1 METDKK
7 KIIIIGIGVMAILAG
22 LSLATFVL
30 FKPKQEEPISPAIK
44 LEKPGEILTPWLV
57 WKDPAGF
64 SLSYP
69 EGLQVNPHQEDETS
83 YAHLEFSAADHPG
96 GIVVWMKDT
105 NYKTIADWAKKESG
119 AASEPI
125 LATTLGGREAKKV
138 AYKDGRVTT
147 AALDEE
153 VIVLVEMLT
162 GEKYFWQPVYEKI
175 IESFEF
181 TPLAQASPPATSEEV
196 LEEEEIVE

>member
-7 KIIIIGIGVMAILAG
+7 KIIIIGLGVMAILAG

-44 LEKPGEILTPWLV
+44 LEKPEEILAPLV
-57 WKDPAGF
+57 TWSDPAGF
-64 SLSYP
+64 SFAYP
-69 EGLQVNPHQEDETS
+69 SNLQIDPHQEDKEN
-83 YAHLEFSAADHPG
+83 YAHLELREENHAG
-96 GIVVWMKDT
+96 GIIIWMKDT
-105 NYKTIADWAKKESG
+105 NYKTIDDWAKKESG
-119 AASEPI
+119 AASWQIFE
-125 LATTLGGREAKKV
+125 TTLGGREAKKV

-153 VIVLVEMLT
+153 VIVLLELF
-162 GEKYFWQPVYEKI
+162 GDNQFWQPVYEKI

-181 TPLAQASPPATSEEV
+181 IPLAQASPPATSGEIW
-196 LEEEEIVE
+196 EEEEIVE